1 MSQTNGKTRRGF
13 LVFRLV
19 GIFAYVTFEE
29 AKTEHTFEV
38 LKCLGPTKCPLRQK
52 CTRPSSGTP
61 NVTVAIGFL
70 LFPARFRTF
79 CWTDLH
85 TPLFGDPNVTVAI
98 GFLLFPARFRT
109 PRWTD
114 LHTPLFGDPKWH
126 RSNRFFIYFGPRYT
140 DLHTSV
146 RSMDWLEA
154 TQSITNLKGH
164 RNSSPPSQFRVLT
177 CWVHLVLRLVSEL

>member
-1 MSQTNGKTRRGF
+1 MTRRGF
-13 LVFRLV
+13 LLFGLV
-19 GIFAYVTFEE
+19 RISRTSCVRVSVTLFPVTFEE

-38 LKCLGPTKCPLRQK
+38 LKCPLTQK

-61 NVTVAIGFL
+61 NVTIAIGFL
-70 LFPARFRTF
+70 F
-79 CWTDLH
+79 
-85 TPLFGDPNVTVAI
+85 
-98 GFLLFPARFRT
+98 FPARFRT

-114 LHTPLFGDPKWH
+114 LHTPLFGVPKWH
-126 RSNRFFIYFGPRYT
+126 RSNRFFIYFGPHYT

-164 RNSSPPSQFRVLT
+164 RNSPPPSQFRVLT
-177 CWVHLVLRLVSEL
+177 CWVHLVY

>member
-1 MSQTNGKTRRGF
+1 MTRRGF
-13 LVFRLV
+13 LLFGLV
-19 GIFAYVTFEE
+19 RISRTCVRVCVCESRSVPVTFEE

-38 LKCLGPTKCPLRQK
+38 LKCLGPAKCPLRQK

-61 NVTVAIGFL
+61 NVTIAIGFL
-70 LFPARFRTF
+70 F
-79 CWTDLH
+79 
-85 TPLFGDPNVTVAI
+85 
-98 GFLLFPARFRT
+98 FPARFRT

-114 LHTPLFGDPKWH
+114 LHTPLFGDPKCH
-126 RSNRFFIYFGPRYT
+126 RSNRIFTFSGPRYT

-164 RNSSPPSQFRVLT
+164 RNSPPPSQFRFSPVG
-177 CWVHLVLRLVSEL
+177 CI